1 LKLLKVLK
9 APKSKL
15 LFFLGVS
22 VFFHLALL
30 GNWYF
35 FVKPQASQPDI
46 VVVKM
51 LDVAT
56 VSLSK
61 NTPKKQKDTPV
72 AKDDNPIAKEEP
84 AKPAQQADIASV
96 GQPFLLPP
104 SAHLSYITTVNGNTN
119 QDANITWKQ
128 DSSGYHLSVNFWIP
142 FVGDIKFKSDG
153 GIDAY
158 GISPNLYQEQV
169 GKRLREVHFDHEL
182 KQVKMTVNNEVAP
195 MPPGTQDRF
204 SVIFQLASLVGGNS
218 EVDERGVARMI
229 PIADLRK
236 LDEWVFVS
244 GGDDLTPGPDGQML
258 TTRHFKRQARAA
270 DDRRGL
276 EVWLAK
282 EYGWLPVKITQTE
295 PNGTVYE
302 LNLSKRQLIDR

>member
-1 LKLLKVLK
+1 LKLSKVLK

-15 LFFLGVS
+15 WFFLGVS
-22 VFFHLALL
+22 VFFHLALI

-35 FVKPQASQPDI
+35 FVKPQKNQPDI
-46 VVVKM
+46 VVVKI
-51 LDVAT
+51 LDMAT
-56 VSLSK
+56 VNLSK
-61 NTPKKQKDTPV
+61 NTSQKPEEKPVAPKDTQTSEHELV
-72 AKDDNPIAKEEP
+72 
-84 AKPAQQADIASV
+84 KPAQQADQASV

-104 SAHLSYITTVNGNTN
+104 SAHLSYVTTVNGNPN

-128 DSSGYHLSVNFWIP
+128 DSSSYHLSVDFWMP

-158 GISPNLYQEQV
+158 GISPNLYQEQM
-169 GKRLREVHFDHEL
+169 GKRLRAVHFEHEL

-229 PIADLRK
+229 PIADLRRI
-236 LDEWVFVS
+236 DEWVFVS
-244 GGDDLTPGPDGQML
+244 GGDDLSPGPDGQIL
-258 TTRHFKRQARAA
+258 TTRHFRRQARSA

-302 LNLSKRQLIDR
+302 LNLSRRQVID